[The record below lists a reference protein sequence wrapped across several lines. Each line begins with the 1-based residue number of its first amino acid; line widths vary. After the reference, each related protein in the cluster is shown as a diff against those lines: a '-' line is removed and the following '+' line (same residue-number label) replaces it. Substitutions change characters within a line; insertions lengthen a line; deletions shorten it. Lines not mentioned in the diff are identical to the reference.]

1 MIEEPGTQVPERA
14 DTDTAL
20 NTPISAIEALE
31 ARLFDSLTATAEVLG
46 TSNEHSRRSGIEAAR
61 EVKHGAEAHLRASN
75 GTHPSTI
82 YVVTTPSC
90 FQMRLVW
97 EVM

>member
-1 MIEEPGTQVPERA
+1 MIEEPGTQVPERVQ
-14 DTDTAL
+14 TQ
-20 NTPISAIEALE
+20 TPLSTILAIEAME
-31 ARLFDSLTATAEVLG
+31 ARLFGSLTATAEVLG